1 MGVEEFFGQRNEEKI
16 RVNKGRNIFFVSEIM
31 DGREQVYG
39 GRGYYF
45 VSDRDIV
52 SFRCCNVY
60 TYYVYYRFL
69 FRNFEDQQL
78 LVV

>member
-1 MGVEEFFGQRNEEKI
+1 MGGE
-16 RVNKGRNIFFVSEIM
+16 
-31 DGREQVYG
+31 
-39 GRGYYF
+39 GYYF

-52 SFRCCNVY
+52 IFRCCNVY
-60 TYYVYYRFL
+60 TYRVYYRFL